1 MQDRIKFND
10 TDIVQPD
17 EGGYSAILA
26 TTSTEDSDRSI
37 SGKMHNTPLFTV
49 LGYNL
54 KWSRITAAEASKIL
68 QHWVGKSKCKVHY
81 FDIMT
86 ATWKDGYFYATNFN
100 APSKSVKNGEEC
112 WDSLS
117 FDVRSVDAL

>member
-10 TDIVQPD
+10 KDIVQPD
-17 EGGYSAILA
+17 EDGYSAILA

-49 LGYNL
+49 HGYNL
-54 KWSRITAAEASKIL
+54 KWSNIKASAAAQIL
-68 QHWVGKSKCKVHY
+68 QQWVGKSSCKVHY

-86 ATWKDGYFYATNFN
+86 ATWKDGHFYAANFN
-100 APSKSVKNGEEC
+100 APSKSIKDGEEC

-117 FDVRSVDAL
+117 FDIRSVDAL